1 MSQQKTIKRPSALE
15 GQGLFSGIN
24 SRLRFLPAPV
34 NTGIVF
40 VRTDMPH
47 PVQIASDI
55 SNVTKRTRRTSLLNG
70 TVSIE
75 TIEHVLAAVWGLG
88 IDNIL
93 IEMNAQE
100 TPSADGSALP
110 FVKALQ
116 EAGIEPQE
124 ADQKVYVVR
133 EPVSVSEG
141 DAMLAVLPG
150 PTDCLDI
157 LYDLDY
163 SDVPSIGR
171 QVLGFR
177 LEKDDFSTQLAPAR
191 TFSLE
196 QEAREFQAQGIGTHL
211 TTSDVLVMGPDG
223 PIDNKQRFD
232 DEHVRHK
239 LCDLIGDLALLG
251 RHLRGRVVAYKSGHE
266 LNHMLVRQL
275 AESAAART
283 RQEAL
288 TGEPVMDIRKIM
300 RLLRHRYPFL
310 MIDRILEIDGD
321 RRAVGIKNVTIN
333 EPFFQGHY
341 PGLPVMPGVMIVEAF
356 AQLAGVLIT
365 QRLEHTGKVGFLVSM
380 DRVRIRRPVHPGD
393 QLILEA
399 EVLHVRTRTAHC
411 QCTARVGDELAAKAE
426 IKFMLVDADPT

>member
-1 MSQQKTIKRPSALE
+1 M
-15 GQGLFSGIN
+15 FSGIN
-24 SRLRFLPAPV
+24 SQLRFLPAPV

-70 TVSIE
+70 TVSVE

-133 EPVSVSEG
+133 EPVTVSQG

-196 QEAREFQAQGIGTHL
+196 QEAKEFQAQGIGTHL
-211 TTSDVLVMGPDG
+211 TSSDVLVMGPDG

-275 AESAAART
+275 ADSAAART

-288 TGEPVMDIRKIM
+288 TGEPAMDIRKIM

-380 DRVRIRRPVHPGD
+380 DRVKIRRPVHPGD
-393 QLILEA
+393 QLILVA

-411 QCTARVGDELAAKAE
+411 QCTARVGDELAAEAE

>member
-1 MSQQKTIKRPSALE
+1 M
-15 GQGLFSGIN
+15 FSGIN
-24 SRLRFLPAPV
+24 SQLRFLPAPV

-40 VRTDMPH
+40 VRTDMPQ

-70 TVSIE
+70 TVSVE

-116 EAGIEPQE
+116 EAGIEPQD
-124 ADQKVYVVR
+124 ADRKVYVVR
-133 EPVSVSEG
+133 EPVSVSQG

-177 LEKDDFSTQLAPAR
+177 LEKDDFSTQIAPAR

-196 QEAREFQAQGIGTHL
+196 QEAKEFQAQGIGTHL
-211 TTSDVLVMGPDG
+211 TSSDVLVMGPDG

-380 DRVRIRRPVHPGD
+380 DRVKIRRPVHPGD
-393 QLILEA
+393 QLILVA

-411 QCTARVGDELAAKAE
+411 QCTARVGDELAAEAE